1 MTDRDEHV
9 HTDTVTEAESPEP
22 NELGFGGE
30 GNTPTP
36 AAKPDDAHAYAE
48 ETAVP
53 GGDLTGAVSEA
64 LNPADGDR

>member
-22 NELGFGGE
+22 NDLGFGGE

-36 AAKPDDAHAYAE
+36 AAKPDEAHSDAE
-48 ETAVP
+48 ETAIP
-53 GGDLTGAVSEA
+53 GGDLTGAVSDA
-64 LNPADGDR
+64 LMPGDDGR